1 MAQQPRGS
9 LLQMAR
15 MIPNSVSG
23 KKTFEA
29 WDSSSDESETESV
42 QEPAPPL
49 EFHTL
54 SSAVSI
60 LTQSLKENER
70 KNALLQQQASMAERM
85 KIEADRIL
93 PKAPAGPDAEHTRTI
108 FDLGFR
114 AGLAQRPQEKPCE
127 TCRIR
132 REKNRIAAAEQRERA
147 KRQKLE
153 EEEEN

>member
-1 MAQQPRGS
+1 MRGT

-15 MIPNSVSG
+15 SIPNSTRG
-23 KKTFEA
+23 KSTFQA
-29 WDSSSDESETESV
+29 WDDSSSDDESETLSEPV
-42 QEPAPPL
+42 QPL
-49 EFHTL
+49 ELHTL

-60 LTQSLKENER
+60 LTQSIKETER
-70 KNALLQQQASMAERM
+70 KNALLQQTSAAERM
-85 KIEADRIL
+85 RSEADRVL
-93 PKAPAGPDAEHTRTI
+93 PTAPAGPDADHTRTI

-153 EEEEN
+153 DEEDS